1 MSTDS
6 KVDIRWSDIADW
18 LTWWLKKPRL
28 STGSQQVFDKY
39 YASYKRRFTPYL
51 RRQYASQIREAD
63 RLVGKEMRV
72 LEVGCGCGT
81 EALWF
86 AMQGASVVG
95 IDLKEPRLDVARERA
110 DYIRGVLG
118 VDVDVDVDFVNS
130 SLFDLDQEAK
140 FDLVWME
147 MAFHHLE
154 PRAELPSVLARLLRP
169 GGHIVIAEANA
180 WNPLLQA
187 AFFKLRGWRTI
198 REHTDIDGKT
208 HLYGVERITTAGRI
222 NRLFSGQGFTPVS
235 SRYFRVLPNI
245 SFVEHLAWIE
255 KWVPSWLLPAF
266 THYVVV
272 LKKSSNE

>member
-1 MSTDS
+1 MSTDPE
-6 KVDIRWSDIADW
+6 VDTSWCDIADW

-28 STGSQQVFDKY
+28 SSGSQQVFDRY

-51 RRQYASQIREAD
+51 RRHYTSQIREANC
-63 RLVGKEMRV
+63 LVGKGMRV

-110 DYIRGVLG
+110 DYIRGVVG
-118 VDVDVDVDFVNS
+118 VDVDADFVNS

-154 PRAELPSVLARLLRP
+154 PRAELPSVFARLLRP
-169 GGHIVIAEANA
+169 GGHVVIAEANGL
-180 WNPLLQA
+180 NPLLQVG
-187 AFFKLRGWRTI
+187 FFKHRGWRTI
-198 REHTDIDGKT
+198 SEHIDKDGRT
-208 HLYGVERITTAGRI
+208 HLYGVERITTARRI
-222 NRLFSGQGFTPVS
+222 KKLFSGQGFTPVS
-235 SRYFRVLPNI
+235 SRYFRVFPNLL
-245 SFVEHLAWIE
+245 FVEHLAWIE
-255 KWVPSWLLPAF
+255 QWVPSWLLPAF

-272 LKKSSNE
+272 LKKNSNE